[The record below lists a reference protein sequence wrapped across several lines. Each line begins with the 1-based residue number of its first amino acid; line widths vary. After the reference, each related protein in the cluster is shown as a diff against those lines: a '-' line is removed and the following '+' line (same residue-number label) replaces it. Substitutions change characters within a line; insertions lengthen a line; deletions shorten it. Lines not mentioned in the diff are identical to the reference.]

1 MAYAIND
8 SCVNCGACAAE
19 CPVNAISQGDT
30 QFIIDADTC
39 IDCGNCANVCPVGA
53 LTQKDFE
60 APTITSFLFFSL
72 FILTT
77 PSISDIIAKFINDMI
92 EDEKS
97 KEVIIQRNELA
108 DKFNCA
114 PSQINYVLTT
124 RFTTEKG
131 YLIESRRGG
140 GGYIIIKRIEY
151 NSKEKQLEEIN
162 QSIGDS
168 LTYNSAILLI
178 EHLYDRKLITKREF
192 EIIKRSI
199 NDRTLGLAEDKN
211 KLRAEMLKGIIM
223 VILS

>member
-1 MAYAIND
+1 MAR
-8 SCVNCGACAAE
+8 
-19 CPVNAISQGDT
+19 
-30 QFIIDADTC
+30 
-39 IDCGNCANVCPVGA
+39 
-53 LTQKDFE
+53 
-60 APTITSFLFFSL
+60 
-72 FILTT
+72 
-77 PSISDIIAKFINDMI
+77 ISDIIAKFINDMI

-151 NSKEKQLEEIN
+151 NSKEKQLEELN

>member
-1 MAYAIND
+1 MAR
-8 SCVNCGACAAE
+8 
-19 CPVNAISQGDT
+19 
-30 QFIIDADTC
+30 
-39 IDCGNCANVCPVGA
+39 
-53 LTQKDFE
+53 
-60 APTITSFLFFSL
+60 
-72 FILTT
+72 
-77 PSISDIIAKFINDMI
+77 ISDIIAKFINDMI

-151 NSKEKQLEEIN
+151 NSKEKQLEQIN

-168 LTYNSAILLI
+168 LTYNSAI
-178 EHLYDRKLITKREF
+178 
-192 EIIKRSI
+192 
-199 NDRTLGLAEDKN
+199 
-211 KLRAEMLKGIIM
+211 
-223 VILS
+223 